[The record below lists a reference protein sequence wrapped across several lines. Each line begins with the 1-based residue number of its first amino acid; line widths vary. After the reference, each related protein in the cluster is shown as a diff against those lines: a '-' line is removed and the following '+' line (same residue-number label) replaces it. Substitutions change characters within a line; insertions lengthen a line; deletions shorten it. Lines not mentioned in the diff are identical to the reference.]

1 MVPQRK
7 RERER
12 ENDRDKQTKTEND
25 RERERER
32 ERERLS
38 INLCAYPYT
47 LRNQGG
53 AEILSISYLSSSS
66 DFRFPPSKIRNWG
79 G

>member
-1 MVPQRK
+1 MVLQRK

-32 ERERLS
+32 ERLS

-53 AEILSISYLSSSS
+53 AEILLMSYFSSSS
-66 DFRFPPSKIRNWG
+66 DFLGLTQK
-79 G
+79 